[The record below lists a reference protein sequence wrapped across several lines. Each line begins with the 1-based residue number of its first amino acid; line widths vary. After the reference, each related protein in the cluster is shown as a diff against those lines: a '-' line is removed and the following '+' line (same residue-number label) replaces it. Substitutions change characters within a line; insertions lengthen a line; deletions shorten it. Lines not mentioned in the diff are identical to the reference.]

1 MLNMIKMAFSDPLLQ
16 KQPTAA
22 AAQYWRLSSSHLL
35 RWRRGGGREAPSK
48 QRAKEGNEKK
58 KLKVRSRFPSYIC
71 VEGMMT
77 MLRQLDSSERAH
89 THHHP
94 SLLCAF
100 TFFEPWMERPRSLRA
115 SLSSAG
121 FMPLTTRGSS
131 FSLPPPPP
139 PPPPRA

>member
-16 KQPTAA
+16 NNQLQQRRSTGGLALHICSDGGEEAVEK
-22 AAQYWRLSSSHLL
+22 LL
-35 RWRRGGGREAPSK
+35 SK
-48 QRAKEGNEKK
+48 QRVKEGNEKK